1 MTGRTRAGRVSRVA
15 RVGLAAAVATAPL
28 CLGATAP
35 AYAADG
41 EECQVDVLADSEL
54 LADTKVRTSAPMER
68 MHVPEAH
75 EITDGTG
82 VTVAVVDSGV
92 EPGLPIDTVARA
104 RIPDLSPVLLSG
116 HGSIVAGLAAGP
128 EGVAPGARIID
139 VRVLDTEVPDQSQRQ
154 KGVTSEG
161 LAAGIRQLVALHR
174 TTEFQVVNISLSVG
188 RDDPR
193 LRAAVQEL
201 VALDVVVVASA
212 GNADPEASESFR
224 GTPRN
229 DATVYPADYPGVLA
243 VSAVAPGNDDLR
255 GYVAPNKDTD
265 VAAPT
270 VGGLSYNITGQ
281 KCLVPEL
288 ATSWAAAEVS
298 GVVALL
304 RAAYPRDNAKQVV
317 ARLEATA
324 EGSDEV
330 PNPWTGAG
338 VVQAH
343 DALTRTLTVGRNGK
357 VDRTVREVSEDAMAP
372 PAPQRIDLFGSSRTL
387 LLWGGLVAGALMA
400 LAFILR
406 PLTRRLS

>member
-1 MTGRTRAGRVSRVA
+1 MGRTSRL
-15 RVGLAAAVATAPL
+15 GLAAALATAPL
-28 CLGATAP
+28 CLGAAVP
-35 AYAADG
+35 SYAADG
-41 EECQVDVLADSEL
+41 EECDVSALAESER
-54 LADTKVRTSAPMER
+54 LADTKVRASAPMAR

-92 EPGLPIDTVARA
+92 EPGLPIDTAARVAL
-104 RIPDLSPVLLSG
+104 PGLSPVRLSG
-116 HGSIVAGLAAGP
+116 HGSIVAGLVAGP
-128 EGVAPGARIID
+128 EGVAPGARVID
-139 VRVLDTEVPDQSQRQ
+139 VRVLDTEVPDQSQGQR
-154 KGVTSEG
+154 GVTSEG
-161 LAAGIRQLVALHR
+161 LAAGIRQLVALRR
-174 TTEFQVVNISLSVG
+174 TTEFQVANISLSVG
-188 RDDPR
+188 QDDPR
-193 LRAAVQEL
+193 LRAAVKEL

-212 GNADPEASESFR
+212 GNADPEASDSFR

-229 DATVYPADYPGVLA
+229 DEDVYPADYPGVLA
-243 VSAVAPGNDDLR
+243 VSAVAPDNDDVR
-255 GYVAPNKDTD
+255 GFVVPNKDTD

-270 VGGLSYNITGQ
+270 YEGLSYNITGQ
-281 KCLVPEL
+281 KCLVTEV

-343 DALTRTLTVGRNGK
+343 DALTRTLTVGRNGR

-372 PAPQRIDLFGSSRTL
+372 PAPERLDLFGSSRTL

-406 PLTRRLS
+406 PLARRLT

>member
-1 MTGRTRAGRVSRVA
+1 
-15 RVGLAAAVATAPL
+15 
-28 CLGATAP
+28 
-35 AYAADG
+35 
-41 EECQVDVLADSEL
+41 
-54 LADTKVRTSAPMER
+54 
-68 MHVPEAH
+68 
-75 EITDGTG
+75 
-82 VTVAVVDSGV
+82 VVDSGI

-104 RIPDLSPVLLSG
+104 GIPGLSPVRLSG

-128 EGVAPGARIID
+128 EGVAPGARVID
-139 VRVLDTEVPDQSQRQ
+139 VRVLDTETPDQSQGQ
-154 KGVTSEG
+154 EGVTSEG

-193 LRAAVQEL
+193 LRAAVKEL

-212 GNADPEASESFR
+212 GNADPEAAESFR